1 MFDSYSKKSSN
12 SLLSRHSTCPIP
24 ESNFTMRVKN
34 HRCAPTGN
42 CSHKPSEYM
51 RDAIF
56 QLSQL
61 KKRKTKQKKTK
72 KKKKNRTN
80 GSQSFYARDN
90 SGSNSTVLFSS
101 FVLLSQK
108 LQYYCKFNPKK
119 RKEKKNY
126 TREILM

>member
-1 MFDSYSKKSSN
+1 MFDLYFKKSSN

-61 KKRKTKQKKTK
+61 KKRKIKKRRK
-72 KKKKNRTN
+72 KIAPMDRRVSMP
-80 GSQSFYARDN
+80 GIIRVAIARFFF
-90 SGSNSTVLFSS
+90 L
-101 FVLLSQK
+101 LLS
-108 LQYYCKFNPKK
+108 FSPKNSNTIANLIR
-119 RKEKKNY
+119 RKEKTNY